1 MIGKKFEDI
10 SRVESAK
17 EDELSILTL
26 ELTVGISLT
35 LVKAESLGIFT
46 KPEPQP
52 VQILGEAVHCLI
64 CRNDL
69 FYSRE
74 AQLNT
79 AAASFFNLD

>member
-35 LVKAESLGIFT
+35 LVK
-46 KPEPQP
+46 
-52 VQILGEAVHCLI
+52 
-64 CRNDL
+64 
-69 FYSRE
+69 SRKFGNIHKTG
-74 AQLNT
+74 AT
-79 AAASFFNLD
+79 ACSNLRGGCALSYLSK